1 MKKYSQ
7 RDEQMHILAQFANKT
22 NGTFLDIGG
31 YHPETFSNTRALV
44 ELGWGGVYVEP
55 SPQLMDYFREYYKDN
70 ENIILVEKA
79 VSTDC
84 GEVTFYDS
92 QGDAIGSLD
101 SAHAQKWTAGYDVEY
116 KQITVEAVDVDVLL
130 RDLQQ
135 QNNLEKF
142 DFISIDIE
150 GLDLQVFRQ
159 FDFNRT
165 QTSCICV
172 EWNGNDKQ
180 AFISH
185 GNMFGFTLVHE
196 TPENLIF
203 AR

>member
-1 MKKYSQ
+1 MRTYSQ
-7 RDEQMHILAQFANKT
+7 RTEQAQILSHFNNRQS
-22 NGTFLDIGG
+22 GTFLDIGA

-44 ELGWGGVYVEP
+44 ELGWEGVYVEP
-55 SPQLMDYFREYYKDN
+55 SPQLMDYFREYYKEN
-70 ENIILVEKA
+70 ESIILIEKA
-79 VSTDC
+79 ISTQN

-101 SAHAQKWTAGYDVEY
+101 SAHANLWAQNYGTEY
-116 KQITVEAVDVDVLL
+116 KQIKVEAVDVDTLL

-135 QNNLEKF
+135 QKGVEKF

-150 GLDLQVFRQ
+150 GLDLQVFTQ

-165 QTSCICV
+165 GTSCICV

-180 AFISH
+180 AFVSH
-185 GNMFGFTLVHE
+185 ANMFGFILIHE

-203 AR
+203 AK